1 MAARRLALID
11 HHTLAELAAGYRGSV
26 DPIERSHW
34 HIVWL
39 YHQHGNADKVATMS
53 GYSPSWVRLLIRRYN
68 DKGEAALKD
77 LRHGNPGSKAILT
90 KEEEKELELLLGS
103 EAAGLGLWTGP
114 KVAAWI
120 SGKIQ
125 RKVSNVTGW
134 KYLNLLGY
142 SQQLPRPRHRDAAS
156 QEEQEQFKKKSRK
169 R

>member
-1 MAARRLALID
+1 MVE
-11 HHTLAELAAGYRGSV
+11 HHTLAELARGYRSSV
-26 DPIERSHW
+26 DPVERSHW

-39 YHQHGNADKVATMS
+39 YHQHRNADTVAAMV
-53 GYSPSWVRLLIRRYN
+53 GYTPSWVRTLIKRYN
-68 DKGEAALKD
+68 DLGEAALKD
-77 LRHGNPGSKAILT
+77 LRHGNPGNKAILT
-90 KEEEKELELLLGS
+90 KEEEQELELLLGS

-120 SGKIQ
+120 SEKIQ

-134 KYLNLLGY
+134 KYMTRLGY

-156 QEEQEQFKKKSRK
+156 REEQEQFKKKSRK